1 MSTTGSDDLQSDLE
15 RCRAELNAARAE
27 LTLERAAR
35 AAVEASAQGEF
46 RVAEALLESE
56 ARYKSMVELAPV
68 GMAIHV
74 GLIVEFVNSAAA
86 RMLGAASPDEL
97 LGRNVLDLV
106 HPDDREAARA
116 RALEVSHAPGP
127 TPLAPLRLLTL
138 SGSVLDVETGSTAI
152 THRGVPARQLVFTD
166 VGPRVARDRELSRF
180 RQAVATAGEI
190 IFLTDLDGVFT
201 YVNPE
206 FTRVYGWTLE
216 EVVGQKTPRILK
228 NPATDPKHFA
238 SFWGALRLK
247 SVLRGEYENRTRD
260 GQRIHVDGS
269 ASPILHEDGQ
279 VIGYLAV
286 QRDIT
291 ARKRV
296 DEQLQVTQY
305 SVDHASDAVFWV
317 EASGRFV
324 YVNETAC
331 RSLGYTRDEL
341 LQLGIADVDPSMTPD
356 KLAALWV
363 ELKERKSLTSETLQR
378 TKDGHWLTMEVS
390 ANRAQIDGK
399 ELNFSFVRDISERK
413 TLTEQLLHSQKM
425 EALGVLAGGVA
436 HDFNNLLSVILSY
449 AGLVLA
455 DLEPSSP
462 MWSDVE
468 EIRKAGG
475 RAAAVARQLLVF
487 SRRDVRQT
495 EVVDLNRVLGEL
507 EKLLR
512 RIVGED
518 VRFLTLPGGGLRRV
532 RVDPGQAEQVLVN
545 LAVNAR
551 DAMPRGGELQIST
564 TNLGAHSVR
573 IEVTDTGHGM
583 SPEIVARVFEP
594 FFTTKEKSAGTG
606 LGLSIVYGIVK
617 QFGGEVAVRSAVGVG
632 TTFTI
637 DLPAVLGEGLEPGAT
652 AKVEP
657 KPGRGQCVLVVEDE
671 DAVRTI
677 VVRML
682 VRSGYRTLE
691 ARNAGEALLICERPS
706 ERVDLLL
713 TDVVMP
719 QMSGHE
725 LAERFARVRV
735 GVPVLFM
742 TGYTDRAFSD
752 VGDDTAPQVVAKP
765 FTREEL
771 LAAVELALG

>member
-1 MSTTGSDDLQSDLE
+1 MNGPDDLQADLE
-15 RCRAELNAARAE
+15 RCRAELSAARAD
-27 LTLERAAR
+27 LTLERTER
-35 AAVEASAQGEF
+35 AAAEASAPSAL
-46 RVAEALLESE
+46 RVAVALLESE

-74 GLIVEFVNSAAA
+74 GLVVEFVNSAAA
-86 RMLGAASPDEL
+86 RMLGATSPDGL

-106 HPDDREAARA
+106 HPDDRETARA
-116 RALEVSHAPGP
+116 RALVVSREGSQ
-127 TPLAPLRLLTL
+127 TPLLPLRLLTL
-138 SGSVLDVETGSTAI
+138 SGAVLDVETASTAI

-166 VGPRVARDRELSRF
+166 VGSRVARERELSRF

-190 IFLTDLDGVFT
+190 IFLTDLEGVFT

-216 EVVGQKTPRILK
+216 EVVGWRTPRILK
-228 NPATDPKHFA
+228 NPETAPEHFSA
-238 SFWGALRLK
+238 FWSALRAK
-247 SVLRGEYENRTRD
+247 RVLRAEYQNRTRD
-260 GQRIHVDGS
+260 GRTIHVDGS

-296 DEQLQVTQY
+296 DERLLLTQY
-305 SVDHASDAVFWV
+305 SVDHASDSVFWV
-317 EASGRFV
+317 ERSGRFV
-324 YVNETAC
+324 YVNEMAC
-331 RSLGYTRDEL
+331 RSLGYTQEEL
-341 LQLGIADVDPSMTPD
+341 LQLGIADVDPSMSPD
-356 KLAALWV
+356 KLEALWV
-363 ELKERKSLTSETLQR
+363 ELKERTSLTSETLQR
-378 TKDGHWLTMEVS
+378 TKDGHWLPVEVS
-390 ANRAQIDGK
+390 ANLARIDGK
-399 ELNFSFVRDISERK
+399 ELNFSFVRDVSERK
-413 TLTEQLLHSQKM
+413 ALTEQLLHSQKM

-518 VRFLTLPGGGLRRV
+518 VRLLTLPGLALRRV

-551 DAMPRGGELQIST
+551 DAMPHGGELQIST
-564 TNLGAHSVR
+564 MNLGERSVR
-573 IEVTDTGHGM
+573 IEVSDTGHGM
-583 SPEIVARVFEP
+583 SADIAARVFEP

-617 QFGGEVAVRSAVGVG
+617 QFGGEVALRSTVGLG

-637 DLPAVLGEGLEPGAT
+637 DLPAVQGDDLEAD
-652 AKVEP
+652 AAVKVEP
-657 KPGRGQCVLVVEDE
+657 KPGRGQCVLVVEDD
-671 DAVRTI
+671 DAVRII

-682 VRSGYRTLE
+682 VRGGYRTLE
-691 ARNAGEALLICERPS
+691 ARNAGEALLICERP
-706 ERVDLLL
+706 EEHIALLL

-719 QMSGHE
+719 QMSGYE
-725 LAERFARVRV
+725 LAERFSRARA
-735 GVPVLFM
+735 GIPVLFM

-752 VGDDTAPQVVAKP
+752 AGDGSGPLVLAKP

-771 LAAVELALG
+771 LAAVEQALS